1 MNVDAQTA
9 TSIAGPS
16 HVLAA
21 LHAASA
27 KTGAD
32 FDYLLST
39 AMRESGLDA
48 QAKSKASSA
57 TGLFQFVEQTW
68 LGLVKRFGERHGL
81 SGYADAIQETNGGR
95 YRVDSNDTRSAIL
108 ALRKNPELSAL
119 MAGEAA
125 NETKQ
130 SLECSLG
137 RDVCEG
143 ELSAAHFLGAGA
155 ARQLIELNDKDPNC
169 AADAVFPQAAKANR
183 SIFYRADG
191 TAKTIGE
198 LYAWVTELPDVPV
211 SLPAK
216 GSAPAVLAHSTIRG
230 ATQTPMR
237 DLSFVSDTSPN
248 DPAPSHPAAAKNI
261 RLPPVLRP
269 AMGWSS
275 LEGNPPAPSP
285 MLPQSPLLLSPGVVE
300 ILASLGPAGESHS
313 KRAGS

>member
-1 MNVDAQTA
+1 MNVDAQIA
-9 TSIAGPS
+9 PSIAGPPN
-16 HVLAA
+16 VLAA
-21 LHAASA
+21 IRAASA

-95 YRVDSNDTRSAIL
+95 YRVDSHDTRSAIL

-130 SLECSLG
+130 SLECTLG
-137 RDVCEG
+137 REVCEG
-143 ELSAAHFLGAGA
+143 ELYAAHFLGAGA
-155 ARQLIELNDKDPNC
+155 ARQLIALKDKDPDC
-169 AADAVFPQAAKANR
+169 AADTAFPQAAKANR

-198 LYAWVTELPDVPV
+198 LYAWMIELPDVPK
-211 SLPAK
+211 SIQAT
-216 GSAPAVLAHSTIRG
+216 GSAPARLGHSTIRG
-230 ATQTPMR
+230 ATETPIG
-237 DLSFVSDTSPN
+237 DASFLSDTSPN
-248 DPAPSHPAAAKNI
+248 DPAPFHPAAGEKI
-261 RLPPVLRP
+261 RLPAALRP
-269 AMGWSS
+269 SMGWSS
-275 LEGNPPAPSP
+275 LEANPPAPSP

-300 ILASLGPAGESHS
+300 ILASLGPAGESRN
-313 KRAGS
+313 KRVGS